1 MKPDKAYPAT
11 QDIQMLNVTAK
22 DMTKLVLK
30 LDSSKASDSEG
41 RAVTVG
47 FHYNIYD
54 GVLKGRMV

>member
-30 LDSSKASDSEG
+30 LDSYE
-41 RAVTVG
+41 VFPFQV
-47 FHYNIYD
+47 
-54 GVLKGRMV
+54 